1 MLLLRAWALTSAE
14 FLLAPLWTRVPVVVV
29 VVVVFVPV
37 LSTLFWL
44 A

>member
-14 FLLAPLWTRVPVVVV
+14 FLLPPLWTRVPVVV

>member
-1 MLLLRAWALTSAE
+1 VLLLRAWALTSAE
-14 FLLAPLWTRVPVVVV
+14 FLLPPLSTRVPVV